1 MDAEWTKLLTAE
13 FSKPYYKNLFDTVEK
28 EYKEHTVYPPKS
40 EMFAALDCVRPSDIK
55 VVIIGQDPYH
65 GAGQANGLCFSVAKG
80 VTIPPSL
87 KNIYKEIKNE
97 YPDKEIPSDGDLT
110 RWAKQGVLLLN
121 SILTVRAGE
130 AASHAGIGWEQFTEA
145 IVKATD
151 TIDKPI
157 VYLLWGKNAG
167 EKASLLHNPK
177 HLVLTTSHPSP
188 YSANRGFLGCNH
200 FKKANDFLVE
210 YNETTIEW

>member
-13 FSKPYYKNLFDTVEK
+13 FSKPYYKNLFDTIEK

-200 FKKANDFLVE
+200 FKKANDFLVK